1 MTNIN
6 WQKIK
11 IYAWDLYHLYPNKS
25 KAFIVAV
32 ILLFFIFIGSYIFKK
47 HKVKIRLFVFLSL
60 VLMGY
65 IGYKFILSYIKNL
78 QKTTIETLENLNK
91 NYIFGIDISHY
102 NGTIDWE
109 QIKASKFPIQFV
121 FIRSSMGKNG
131 TDKQFSVNYAKAKEA
146 GYLVGVYHYY
156 RPNENSTQ
164 QFNHFK
170 SVYSYKKGDLPP
182 VLDIEEMGKNGEENL
197 RKGLLNFLQ
206 LIEKN
211 WGIKPIIY
219 SGRTFYLSYIENYF
233 SKYPLWIAA
242 YSGENRVLN
251 IQWKF
256 HQFTEQLNINGI
268 EGAVDGNYFNGNKND
283 LKRLIPN

>member
-1 MTNIN
+1 MNIN
-6 WQKIK
+6 LQKIK
-11 IYAWDLYHLYPNKS
+11 IYTWDLYHLYPNKS
-25 KAFIVAV
+25 KAFIVAIIV
-32 ILLFFIFIGSYIFKK
+32 LFFIFISSYIFKK
-47 HKVKIRLFVFLSL
+47 HKLKIRLFVFLSL

-65 IGYKFILSYIKNL
+65 IGYKFIVSYIKNL

-131 TDKQFSVNYAKAKEA
+131 VDKQFNLNYSKAKES

-164 QFNHFK
+164 QFNHFN

-219 SGRTFYLSYIENYF
+219 SGRTFYFSYIKDYF
-233 SKYPLWIAA
+233 NNYPLWIAA
-242 YSGENRVLN
+242 YSGEQRVNL
-251 IQWKF
+251 IHWEF
-256 HQFTEQLNINGI
+256 YQFTEQLQIKGI
-268 EGAVDGNYFNGNKND
+268 QSAVDGNYYKGNLQD
-283 LKRLIPN
+283 LKKMCR

>member
-1 MTNIN
+1 MNIN

-11 IYAWDLYHLYPNKS
+11 IYTWDLYHLYPNKS
-25 KAFIVAV
+25 KAFIVAIIV
-32 ILLFFIFIGSYIFKK
+32 LFFIFISSYFFKK
-47 HKVKIRLFVFLSL
+47 HKFKIQLFVFLS
-60 VLMGY
+60 VILMGY
-65 IGYKFILSYIKNL
+65 VGYKFILSYIKNL
-78 QKTTIETLENLNK
+78 QKTTVETLENLNK

-102 NGTIDWE
+102 NGTINWE

-131 TDKQFSVNYAKAKEA
+131 VDKQFNINYTKAKEA

-164 QFNHFK
+164 QFNHFN
-170 SVYSYKKGDLPP
+170 SVYTYKKGDLPP

-206 LIEKN
+206 LIKKN

-219 SGRTFYLSYIENYF
+219 SGRTFYFSYIKDYF
-233 SKYPLWIAA
+233 NNYPLWIAA
-242 YSGENRVLN
+242 YSGEQRVNL
-251 IQWKF
+251 ITWEF
-256 HQFTEQLNINGI
+256 YQFTEQLQIKGI
-268 EGAVDGNYFNGNKND
+268 QSAVDGNYYKGNLQD
-283 LKRLIPN
+283 LKKMCR

>member
-1 MTNIN
+1 MNIN
-6 WQKIK
+6 LQKIK
-11 IYAWDLYHLYPNKS
+11 IYTWDLYHLYPNKS
-25 KAFIVAV
+25 KAFIVAIIV
-32 ILLFFIFIGSYIFKK
+32 LFFIFISSYIFKK
-47 HKVKIRLFVFLSL
+47 HKLKIRLFVFLSL

-65 IGYKFILSYIKNL
+65 IGYKFIVSYIKNL

-131 TDKQFSVNYAKAKEA
+131 VDKQFNLNYSKAKES

-164 QFNHFK
+164 QFNHFN

-219 SGRTFYLSYIENYF
+219 SGRTFYFSYIKDYF
-233 SKYPLWIAA
+233 NNYPLWIAA
-242 YSGENRVLN
+242 YSGEQRVNL
-251 IQWKF
+251 IHWEF
-256 HQFTEQLNINGI
+256 YQFTEQLQIKGI
-268 EGAVDGNYFNGNKND
+268 QSAMDGNYYKGNLQD
-283 LKRLIPN
+283 LKKMCR